1 MNRSGRVIQQF
12 LFPSFFFV
20 PFPCCIGRGCRA
32 IHTNAIKKPDAWLPP
47 LRAPC
52 RINICQNTGRGPRD
66 RGNLLIYWW
75 RIKND
80 RRDSQPAVWSIF
92 SARTTKT
99 KNEKKKD
106 KNKEIEPLDFVL
118 KLMMVCTLR
127 NDDTLELILLIN
139 QSLWSNRDFCI
150 GLLTLKMHSKI

>member
-1 MNRSGRVIQQF
+1 M
-12 LFPSFFFV
+12 
-20 PFPCCIGRGCRA
+20 
-32 IHTNAIKKPDAWLPP
+32 
-47 LRAPC
+47 
-52 RINICQNTGRGPRD
+52 
-66 RGNLLIYWW
+66 
-75 RIKND
+75 
-80 RRDSQPAVWSIF
+80 
-92 SARTTKT
+92 
-99 KNEKKKD
+99 KKKD